1 MYMRNL
7 KRHNFLPLAWLL
19 LHVILLRILA
29 DRTDLFP
36 VVFGRYSIAYTILLA
51 VIALVGIGGT
61 LWAWRNQPASL
72 PRWLQALR
80 TRPPFHVAVIGGGIL
95 LLLTTWLTPFQ
106 MPTTSL
112 QRELLRGY
120 ASAAILTVTYFALFW
135 CGRDALVSWRSWL
148 VVAGVGASAAI
159 FLTVHY
165 LDRFPQL
172 NRIDELHNWVVQWT
186 YANTGLLGDA
196 LYRQM
201 IPLPQPIYDSPHYV
215 LGWLLRFIGDTFW
228 QARFA
233 RLLMAC
239 LALPFIYLAGKRMYG
254 KQTGLLAAVVAL
266 ILLAPT
272 AYVRPDVFV
281 GVMLSIALYVYL
293 RAQESRRPLMHYLTG
308 LCVALAGEGHPL
320 AYRFGIA
327 FALLYGVRWL
337 YQMWQAR
344 RLYIDGRLIALG
356 LGGFTGML
364 IYLAIHI
371 LPNMDQGLH
380 FATNYS
386 PISRTAKEQLDAA
399 FFILML
405 QLEVWIGTSPF
416 ELLFVALGVAI
427 AVSEFKHGDRVLLML
442 LVVSEL
448 LMLATYGYYRE
459 FYQVHFLPVFSLLA
473 GRALANLS
481 GMMIGHFPAGAGRRS
496 TLVLVSMVLVV
507 SLGSLAQTARSASK
521 DTNRDEFM
529 AIARQ
534 LKHDLPRDAIVVGAE
549 NYFMEIR
556 SLNYYGI
563 QTITTDQWFKVKYQG
578 YELWK
583 ATNPDIFIL
592 TNELDTSRYTDL
604 WSIYRYMDDNG
615 FKFVR
620 CYTETGLIRSH
631 VYVRKMPSGWEVDST
646 CRRYGAP
653 AFVPLL
659 TALTQ
664 RKSDNADNFY
674 VQLTR

>member
-1 MYMRNL
+1 MGNL
-7 KRHNFLPLAWLL
+7 KRHNFLPIAWLL
-19 LHVILLRILA
+19 LHLILLRILV
-29 DRTDLFP
+29 DRVDLSP
-36 VVFGRYSIAYTILLA
+36 VVFGRYSVPYTFLLA
-51 VIALVGIGGT
+51 VIALAGIGGAF
-61 LWAWRNQPASL
+61 WAWRNQPASL
-72 PRWLQALR
+72 PRWLQTLR
-80 TRPPFHVAVIGGGIL
+80 TRPSFYVAIVGGGTL
-95 LLLTTWLTPFQ
+95 LLLTIWLTPFR

-120 ASAAILTVTYFALFW
+120 ASAAILVVTYFSLFW
-135 CGRDALVSWRSWL
+135 CGRDTLVSWRSWL
-148 VVAGVGASAAI
+148 IVGGVAASIAL

-186 YANTGLLGDA
+186 YANTGLLGDT

-254 KQTGLLAAVVAL
+254 KQAGLLATVVGL

-281 GVMLSIALYVYL
+281 GVMLSVALYVYL
-293 RAQESRRPLMHYLTG
+293 RAQDTRRPFIHYLTG

-337 YQMWQAR
+337 YQMWQSR
-344 RLYIDGRLIALG
+344 RFYIDGRLIALG
-356 LGGFTGML
+356 MGGFTGML

-371 LPNMDQGLH
+371 LPNTDQGLH

-386 PISRTAKEQLDAA
+386 PISRTAREQLEAA

-405 QLEVWIGTSPF
+405 QFEVWIGTSPF

-427 AVSEFKHGDRVLLML
+427 AVSGFKHGDRVLLTL
-442 LVVSEL
+442 LVVSEV

-481 GMMIGHFPAGAGRRS
+481 GMLIGHFPAGAGRRS
-496 TLVLVSMVLVV
+496 TLVLVSMALVV
-507 SLGSLAQTARSASK
+507 SLGSLAQSARSASN
-521 DTNRDEFM
+521 DTERAEFT

-534 LKHDLPRDAIVVGAE
+534 LKHDLPKDAIVVGAE

-563 QTITTDQWFKVKYQG
+563 QTVTTDQWFKVKYQG
-578 YELWK
+578 YDLWE

-592 TNELDTSRYTDL
+592 TSELDTPRYTDL
-604 WSIYRYMDDNG
+604 WSIYRYMDENG

-620 CYTETGLIRSH
+620 CYTETGLIRSR
-631 VYVRKMPSGWEVDST
+631 VYVRTMPPGWKVNET
-646 CRRYGAP
+646 CQRYGPP

-664 RKSDNADNFY
+664 RKIDNAHNFY
-674 VQLTR
+674 EQHPR